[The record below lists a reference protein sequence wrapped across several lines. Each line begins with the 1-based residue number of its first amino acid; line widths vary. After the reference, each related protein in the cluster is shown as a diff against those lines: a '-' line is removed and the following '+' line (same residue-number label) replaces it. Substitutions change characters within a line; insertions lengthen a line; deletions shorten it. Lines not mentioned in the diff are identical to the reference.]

1 MRKLCILFLL
11 FGTLCIQPRAIDLQT
26 PSVPSS
32 GSQWMPD
39 QQENLLE
46 GIWQVLQKALYSFSP
61 ALKEAGK
68 SCAGVFCIAML
79 LCIFQLLTTKDAT
92 SAIQML
98 AMVTISLMLLT
109 TSSSLILQAG
119 ETATEMSEYAK
130 LLLPVM
136 TAGMSAQGCVT
147 SSAALYAGSSVFIAL
162 LSSLISQYLAPMV
175 NVYLAVA
182 ATSAVI
188 QNDLLYGICKTLK
201 SVVTWLLKML
211 LYVFTGFIT
220 VTGVISGSADA
231 LTVKAA
237 KLTIS
242 GMVPVVGSILSDA
255 SETIIL
261 GAGIMKN
268 SVGIYG
274 LFAVVAI
281 CVLPFLNIGAQY
293 LMLKLT
299 SMGCSAFSKPCSV
312 LIQDFASAMGLLL
325 GMIGT
330 LCIMLMLGIVCF
342 IKGVG

>member
-1 MRKLCILFLL
+1 MKKLCILFLL

-162 LSSLISQYLAPMV
+162 LSSLISKYLAPMV

-201 SVVTWLLKML
+201 SVVTWLLKLL
-211 LYVFTGFIT
+211 LYVFTGYMGI
-220 VTGVISGSADA
+220 TGVVSGTTDA
-231 LTVKAA
+231 AALKAA

-242 GMVPVVGSILSDA
+242 GFVPVVGGILADA
-255 SETIIL
+255 SEAVLI
-261 GAGIMKN
+261 GAGVVKHTA
-268 SVGIYG
+268 GIYG
-274 LFAVVAI
+274 ILAIIAVVA
-281 CVLPFLNIGAQY
+281 VLNKATAPKKDKKNEQ
-293 LMLKLT
+293 
-299 SMGCSAFSKPCSV
+299 
-312 LIQDFASAMGLLL
+312 
-325 GMIGT
+325 
-330 LCIMLMLGIVCF
+330 
-342 IKGVG
+342 

>member
-1 MRKLCILFLL
+1 
-11 FGTLCIQPRAIDLQT
+11 
-26 PSVPSS
+26 
-32 GSQWMPD
+32 MPD

-162 LSSLISQYLAPMV
+162 LSSLISKYLAPMV